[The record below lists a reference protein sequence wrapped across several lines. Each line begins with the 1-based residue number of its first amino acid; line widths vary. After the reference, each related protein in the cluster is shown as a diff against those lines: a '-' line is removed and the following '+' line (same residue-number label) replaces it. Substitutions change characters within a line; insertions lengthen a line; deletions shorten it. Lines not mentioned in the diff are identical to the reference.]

1 MKKSIVIKYKN
12 GSSVNIEVL
21 SDFYIKKYPK
31 ADENKRE
38 KIFIS
43 EYKKFL
49 NALSKPQPIINIGS
63 YLKFSN
69 ATISG
74 EGILSVDIV
83 DDNQEIEESN
93 TVISEVNP
101 LNLIAEVLQKL
112 DATGII
118 SNLDTLLKKINNMMA
133 KNNVDITIKASNKKA
148 TTAKAINKA
157 NSASINIPSVID
169 ALDNQK

>member
-21 SDFYIKKYPK
+21 SDFYVEKYPK
-31 ADENKRE
+31 AAENKRE
-38 KIFIS
+38 KIFIK

-49 NALSKPQPIINIGS
+49 NALSKPQPVVNVGS

-83 DDNQEIEESN
+83 DDNREVEEST

-101 LNLIAEVLQKL
+101 LNLIAEFLQKL

-118 SNLDTLLKKINNMMA
+118 SNLDTLLKRINNMMA

-157 NSASINIPSVID
+157 NSAFINMPSVID